1 MVYLDNKKDPQE
13 VWIPRNDG
21 NGYIH
26 TGSSHSYQ
34 EGYEDGIEY
43 QKSLLSSTTFTENG
57 EYEREN
63 GWSAITVNVEP
74 SLEEINV
81 VISADTTTITPS
93 SGYYG
98 IAEAT
103 IDASGYAQENYDS
116 GFDDGF
122 NDGYSSGSSEGYESG
137 YTEGYQSG
145 STDGYESGYTSGQT
159 DGYDSGYTSGYTSG
173 HTDGIDE
180 QKALLTTTALTENG
194 SYQRENGWS
203 GVTVNVDTAST
214 YNSGYTSGY
223 TDGYDSGYTSG
234 NTDGFDSGYTSG
246 ETHQKSLLGTTA
258 FTINGSY
265 SAENGYSAI
274 TVNVPTGETYNIEQN
289 KPFTATSNGNY
300 MITPSSASTSVNETY
315 NDSTYTIS
323 INFNGYPQEGN
334 FSVLDIK
341 DYSNLANGYINV
353 YYLNGFPFSQSVG
366 WSGGTIFTEARTATL
381 LRLRITSANENF
393 GWEKCSDYLEAY
405 DAMSAVSL
413 NVNVDTASTY
423 QSGYTSGYTDGYDSG
438 STDGFN
444 SGYTSGTTDG
454 YASGYTD
461 GYDSGST
468 DGYQS
473 GYTVGT
479 NDVISTFSSATIT
492 ENGQYGDSAHPLS
505 SITVNVPQSGSTEK
519 EIIICTSGGCW
530 FVTNVPLN
538 NGDTIEIEH
547 CTFGK
552 YGAVQFYHQ
561 QFISGNLGE
570 ELRIGQNEQEYIY
583 IKYFDSSDSLTIPL
597 PQTGTCFDDNT
608 IVFSPTAFT
617 IDGQVIGTY
626 NGGGS
631 DNGELIIF
639 ANDEYGGDGI
649 YDQTAK
655 IGKITIYD
663 SNGDVKA
670 TLEPRLDEFY
680 VPYFKYVEQDIDIYA
695 SGNTAPFYEEIFI
708 DPTYQSGYTDG
719 QNSIISTFTAM
730 TATTNGVY
738 GSSANPLSSI
748 TVNVPQSGSSAEF
761 GELYCLYCDN
771 DCEFGFAYSENS
783 ELISIDHIVFS
794 ALPLSDFE
802 IGYDGDLDGYNYK
815 IGRMEWTDEGNGYYH
830 FSGTW
835 ETYYNTYHTSVSP
848 SRPISNF
855 PNMHF
860 FNWKIYATKT
870 YTVDSDDLTISNGGG
885 ATTHTSNLNI
895 FGNKYYLRSVDVN
908 NQYCNWVPAIDSNG
922 NACLNMGNEYKYPI
936 QGNCYPVY
944 RKLVNGEYVY
954 KIVLGA
960 PENPI
965 PLSAITIT
973 ANTAITVSDG
983 GYSAITV
990 NIPQVSTDLNKL
1002 IDRSITSIDIPNGV
1016 TTIGIYAFGYCDSL
1030 TAVTIPNTVTSIG
1043 TSAFYSC
1050 SHLTSIVIPSGVT
1063 SIGNTAFRY
1072 CTNLNTI
1079 YIYAP
1084 TAPTL
1089 SSTSTSAQFNGV
1101 SSTGTV
1107 HYPQGSDYSSWQSA
1121 RGISG
1126 WTFVGDL

>member
-34 EGYEDGIEY
+34 EGYEDGMEY

-98 IAEAT
+98 ISEAK

-145 STDGYESGYTSGQT
+145 STDGYESGYTSGST
-159 DGYDSGYTSGYTSG
+159 DGYESGYTEG
-173 HTDGIDE
+173 
-180 QKALLTTTALTENG
+180 
-194 SYQRENGWS
+194 
-203 GVTVNVDTAST
+203 
-214 YNSGYTSGY
+214 YNSGYTSGE
-223 TDGYDSGYTSG
+223 TDGY
-234 NTDGFDSGYTSG
+234 NSGYTSG

-300 MITPSSASTSVNETY
+300 TITPSSGITTVTDRFDSDTDRYYITATASGYPLTGRY
-315 NDSTYTIS
+315 NIFYIEDEFDSSKGQIDVYIE
-323 INFNGYPQEGN
+323 NGYLDYDDSDWYGGEIVDL
-334 FSVLDIK
+334 SVSREIDLFIRNANRDFEWYPLEDF
-341 DYSNLANGYINV
+341 DYH
-353 YYLNGFPFSQSVG
+353 
-366 WSGGTIFTEARTATL
+366 
-381 LRLRITSANENF
+381 
-393 GWEKCSDYLEAY
+393 Y

-413 NVNVDTASTY
+413 NVNIDTASTY
-423 QSGYTSGYTDGYDSG
+423 QSGYTSGHTDGVSEEKAKL
-438 STDGFN
+438 SAITFTANTAITISDG
-444 SGYTSGTTDG
+444 GY
-454 YASGYTD
+454 
-461 GYDSGST
+461 
-468 DGYQS
+468 
-473 GYTVGT
+473 
-479 NDVISTFSSATIT
+479 SA
-492 ENGQYGDSAHPLS
+492 
-505 SITVNVPQSGSTEK
+505 ITVNVPQSGSTEK
-519 EIIICTSGGCW
+519 DIVICTSGDCW

-552 YGAVQFYHQ
+552 YGAVQYYHQ
-561 QFISGNLGE
+561 QFISGNLGD
-570 ELRIGQNEQEYIY
+570 ELRIGQSEQEAIY

-670 TLEPRLDEFY
+670 TLEPRLDEFN
-680 VPYFKYVEQDIDIYA
+680 VPYFKYIEQDIDIYA
-695 SGNTAPFYEEIFI
+695 SGNTAPFYEEII
-708 DPTYQSGYTDG
+708 LDPSYQSGYTDG
-719 QNSIISTFTAM
+719 YNSGYTDGYNSGTTDGYSDGENAIISTFTAM

-738 GSSANPLSSI
+738 GSSASPLSSITVNVQQVPTGVTYVDYLETDGGQVYWDTGISLRGATTGCVENRLIFMPLSGNSHNSVFVSDQSTATTNSYRTYLISADTSNNASFASYYNGDITSAITNGVKYDCSVKNVSGQTMEWDINGDKTETTVNNTSQRGTVLINATRYRSGYQSTIRYFAKARYYYLKLETNVGVLGEFKPALDTNGNPCFYDEISQTYLYHSGSGNVTYHITTEYESGYTDGQNSIISTFTAITATTNGIYGSSASPLSSI
-748 TVNVPQSGSSAEF
+748 TVNVPQTSF
-761 GELYCLYCDN
+761 GDLYCLYCDE
-771 DCEFGFAYSENS
+771 DCIFDFPYTINS
-783 ELISIDHIVFS
+783 ELASIDDIHFS
-794 ALPLSDFE
+794 VLPLSDFT
-802 IGYDGDLDGYNYK
+802 IVYKGDLDENNYK
-815 IGRMEWTDEGNGYYH
+815 IGNMKWTDEGNGYYH
-830 FSGTW
+830 FSGNW
-835 ETYYNTYHTSVSP
+835 ETNYYTYSTNDSTSREMKS
-848 SRPISNF
+848 F

-860 FNWKIYATKT
+860 FDWKIYATKT

-885 ATTHTSNLNI
+885 APTHTSDLSI
-895 FGNKYYLRSVDVN
+895 SGNAYYLGNVSVD
-908 NQYCNWVPAIDSNG
+908 NQYCLWHIAVDSDGNG
-922 NACLNMGNEYKYPI
+922 CLNMGNEYKYPR

-944 RKLVNGEYVY
+944 RKLVNGDYVY
-954 KIVLGA
+954 RVVK
-960 PENPI
+960 PI
-965 PLSAITIT
+965 S
-973 ANTAITVSDG
+973 VG
-983 GYSAITV
+983 GV
-990 NIPQVSTDLNKL
+990 
-1002 IDRSITSIDIPNGV
+1002 
-1016 TTIGIYAFGYCDSL
+1016 
-1030 TAVTIPNTVTSIG
+1030 
-1043 TSAFYSC
+1043 
-1050 SHLTSIVIPSGVT
+1050 
-1063 SIGNTAFRY
+1063 
-1072 CTNLNTI
+1072 
-1079 YIYAP
+1079 
-1084 TAPTL
+1084 
-1089 SSTSTSAQFNGV
+1089 
-1101 SSTGTV
+1101 
-1107 HYPQGSDYSSWQSA
+1107 
-1121 RGISG
+1121 
-1126 WTFVGDL
+1126 